1 MRMIFG
7 FFVRIYT
14 KFQRLRRHF
23 AKGASLIAEWF
34 KALPMTAHC
43 LPSLSGFESGLRPV
57 GKSNDLGLG
66 GGFPAVSL
74 FPSPLTTG

>member
-1 MRMIFG
+1 MRMIIG

-14 KFQRLRRHF
+14 KFQRFGGHF

-43 LPSLSGFESGLRPV
+43 FPSLSGFESGLVPV
-57 GKSNDLGLG
+57 RKSNDLGLG
-66 GGFPAVSL
+66 VGFSAVRQ
-74 FPSPLTTG
+74 FPSPLPTG